1 MVKESR
7 REIQKARRERAKKR
21 DRVILLSLLGLLMTT
36 VWAFVLIEGVSI
48 SLPKMPLPKLEW
60 SWSWSSE
67 ADSKEVPDQKE
78 EAVTGLYSPGQ
89 QVGLKASASQTANG
103 KSLEPFKHR
112 LALVAKVAKEKDG
125 DRLIYQL
132 QFSKDEKVSQV
143 YEEDLE
149 VVETTF
155 SLGQEVELL
164 DREGAAEVTQISQG
178 PSGWLYQIRM
188 ETGEMFDQL
197 TEYQLAYV
205 YDIPLQ
211 EDYEATDNNRLIQ
224 EALDLSQQYTF
235 TVLRFPKGR
244 FKIGSHLPDQEY
256 IILRSNVELR
266 GQETTLEV
274 NGSARWYGLATG
286 QTAFDGLSYFLMN
299 GLHVEASDLEK
310 GNQFIIMANHGHTWH
325 IKNNR
330 FTQVHQMSS
339 HVFDLGG
346 IQHATFE
353 DNVFE
358 GYAPEL
364 TAVTE
369 LGDRNLHNFYAEAIQ
384 LDESSVQT
392 GWDGG
397 FMKAIDPNYQWTSV
411 TPIMSNHITITR
423 NQFLPYY
430 QDGKLIAYGATIGQH
445 SSLVGQVSITHN
457 TFKETLTKRFQDPK
471 NPNWVLEPI
480 HLNSTVDNDI
490 RGNVFD

>member
-1 MVKESR
+1 MKESR

-21 DRVILLSLLGLLMTT
+21 DRVILLSLLGLLTT
-36 VWAFVLIEGVSI
+36 IVLAFIITERESF
-48 SLPKMPLPKLEW
+48 SFPKWTLPKLNWFLGGEAKE
-60 SWSWSSE
+60 SSE
-67 ADSKEVPDQKE
+67 QQE
-78 EAVTGLYSPGQ
+78 EQVSGLYAPGQ

-103 KSLEPFKHR
+103 KSLEAFKNR
-112 LALVAKVAKEKDG
+112 LALITKVGKEKKSG
-125 DRLIYQL
+125 RLIYQL
-132 QFSKDEKVSQV
+132 QFSDDQKLSQV

-155 SLGQEVELL
+155 TLGQEVELL
-164 DREGAAEVTQISQG
+164 DRDGAARVTQISQE
-178 PSGWLYQIRM
+178 PSGFVYQILL
-188 ETGEMFDQL
+188 ETGEVFEEL
-197 TEYQLAYV
+197 TDSQLAFV

-211 EDYEATDNNRLIQ
+211 ESYSPAENNRLIQ
-224 EALDLSQQYTF
+224 EAIDLSQDYTF
-235 TVLRFPKGR
+235 SVLRFPKGR
-244 FKIGSHLPDQEY
+244 FKIGSHTPDQEY
-256 IILRSNVELR
+256 IILRSNIELR

-299 GLHVEASDLEK
+299 GLHVEANDLEK
-310 GNQFIIMANHGHTWH
+310 GNQFIIMANHGHSWQ

-346 IQHATFE
+346 IQYATFE

-364 TAVTE
+364 TTVTE
-369 LGDRNLHNFYAEAIQ
+369 FGDRNLHNFYAEAIQ

-397 FMKAIDPNYQWTSV
+397 FMTAIDPNYQWSSI
-411 TPIMSNHITITR
+411 TPIMSSHITITR
-423 NQFLPYY
+423 NQFLPYSHE
-430 QDGKLIAYGATIGQH
+430 GKLIAYGATIGQH

-480 HLNSTVDNDI
+480 HLNSTQNNEI
-490 RGNVFD
+490 RDNVFD